1 MNSLALFVGV
11 CLGAG
16 IGAQMRYGLDVL
28 FARRPQSQQ
37 PIATLTAN
45 IIGSGLIGVMVAV
58 LNHMDLV
65 GQPPWWSQI
74 LTAGVAGGLTT
85 FSTFTSQ
92 VIMRAK
98 DSPIGAVALGAAH
111 VIFGFGAALGA
122 WWVTLKFLG

>member
-1 MNSLALFVGV
+1 YPAPRPTRSRVRRLSRPTLGCSDHSPQQQPRLREKPNPTRLERRKPVNSLALLLGV

-28 FARRPQSQQ
+28 FAHRPPVQQ

-58 LNHMDLV
+58 LDHMDLV

-74 LTAGVAGGLTT
+74 LTAGV
-85 FSTFTSQ
+85 
-92 VIMRAK
+92 
-98 DSPIGAVALGAAH
+98 
-111 VIFGFGAALGA
+111 
-122 WWVTLKFLG
+122 